1 MKILHINTH
10 DTGGAATACRRIHLG
25 LLERGVDSK
34 VLYLK
39 KTKNVKETYQFPVPK
54 ESIFT
59 RIKNKVIK
67 KFFNKKSLLDKYR
80 GTYEIFSMP
89 QSPYDITEHP
99 LYKEADIIQLN
110 WVSGF
115 LDETTFFQKNTKP
128 VVWRMADLYACGG
141 GNHYEKNFPFAGL
154 TTLIEKNKKI
164 RKEALQN
171 ANVNFVC
178 ISNWVKQKADESE
191 IIAKFPKTVI
201 HNGVDLATFKPLDRN
216 FARQVFNLPLDKKI
230 LLLGADSLANIRKGL
245 DVAKEAI
252 DKIIEKHNDVIVV
265 TFGKQILANQNWL
278 HVGEINDERLLAT
291 LYSAADFFV
300 MSSIEEAFGQVTI
313 EALACGL
320 PVISFPTGGSLD
332 VIEEEVNGFLATDF
346 TSNDLFL
353 AIEKGISNP
362 LNIEKIVQ
370 DVRQRFNILDKTES
384 YIDVYKSILEK

>member
-1 MKILHINTH
+1 M
-10 DTGGAATACRRIHLG
+10 
-25 LLERGVDSK
+25 
-34 VLYLK
+34 
-39 KTKNVKETYQFPVPK
+39 PK
-54 ESIFT
+54 
-59 RIKNKVIK
+59 
-67 KFFNKKSLLDKYR
+67 
-80 GTYEIFSMP
+80 
-89 QSPYDITEHP
+89 Q
-99 LYKEADIIQLN
+99 
-110 WVSGF
+110 
-115 LDETTFFQKNTKP
+115 
-128 VVWRMADLYACGG
+128 VV
-141 GNHYEKNFPFAGL
+141 
-154 TTLIEKNKKI
+154 
-164 RKEALQN
+164 
-171 ANVNFVC
+171 
-178 ISNWVKQKADESE
+178 
-191 IIAKFPKTVI
+191 
-201 HNGVDLATFKPLDRN
+201 
-216 FARQVFNLPLDKKI
+216 
-230 LLLGADSLANIRKGL
+230 
-245 DVAKEAI
+245 
-252 DKIIEKHNDVIVV
+252 VIVV

>member
-1 MKILHINTH
+1 MKILHINTY

-25 LLERGVDSK
+25 LLDRGVDSK

-39 KTKNVKETYQFPVPK
+39 KTKNVKETYQFPV
-54 ESIFT
+54 SNASLFT

-67 KFFNKKSLLDKYR
+67 KFFNKKSLLENYK

-89 QSPYDITEHP
+89 QSPYDITQHP

-141 GNHYEKNFPFAGL
+141 GNHYEKDFPFDGL
-154 TTLIEKNKKI
+154 ASLVEKNKKN

-178 ISNWVKQKADESE
+178 ISNWVKQKADESKV
-191 IIAKFPKTVI
+191 IAQFPKTVI

-230 LLLGADSLANIRKGL
+230 LLLGADSLANKRKGL

-265 TFGKQILANQNWL
+265 TFGKQISANQNWVN
-278 HVGEINDERLLAT
+278 VGEINDERLLAT

-320 PVISFPTGGSLD
+320 PVVSFPTGGSLD
-332 VIEEEVNGFLATDF
+332 VIEEEVNGFLAKEF
-346 TSNDLFL
+346 TSNDLFN
-353 AIEKGISNP
+353 AIEKAIQNP
-362 LNIEKIVQ
+362 LDKSKIQANVQ
-370 DVRQRFNILDKTES
+370 ANFDIKSKVQEYESLYKKILK
-384 YIDVYKSILEK
+384 